1 VTQKAQAPLANP
13 FVTFTPRR
21 AERSSRATARRVVPL
36 RKATTRRLVRSAR
49 AARHRSV
56 VRKTHRIASVRATE
70 NRRHKQSVRSRNT
83 TVARRDSARVQPPRR
98 RHRYPGKRTG
108 KGMSAVLAY
117 ARSQVGKRYVSGGEG
132 PYSFDCSGFTRSAY
146 ARAGLHLP
154 HSSGAQAAW
163 ARPISA
169 GAARPGDLVVGPGH
183 VGVYMGGG
191 MMIDAGNPRTGVVY
205 RPLYDGL
212 RIERF
217 EK

>member
-1 VTQKAQAPLANP
+1 LPPSVTQKAQAPLANP
-13 FVTFTPRR
+13 FVTFKPRR
-21 AERSSRATARRVVPL
+21 AERSSRATARRTVPL
-36 RKATTRRLVRSAR
+36 RTATTRRLVAR
-49 AARHRSV
+49 QRSV
-56 VRKTHRIASVRATE
+56 VRKTHQIAFVRAAE
-70 NRRHKQSVRSRNT
+70 NRRHKQSVRSKNT
-83 TVARRDSARVQPPRR
+83 TVTHRDSARVQPSRR

-146 ARAGLHLP
+146 AHAGLHLP

-163 ARPISA
+163 AKPISA
-169 GAARPGDLVVGPGH
+169 EAARPGDLVVGPGH

-205 RPLYDGL
+205 RPLYAGL